1 MVQND
6 PTYGYHRWHG
16 TLLIFA
22 VMLVVFLVNSIG
34 TKLLSLVEGF
44 VLVLHLSGF
53 LAILVPLLYFSRHGS
68 SKEVWATFTDSAG
81 WGSNGLAWFVGLISA
96 NLPLIGYDGP
106 AHLAE
111 EVHNAPTIVP
121 WAMIGT
127 ILINGPLGWAICIAF
142 SYCILPTINDALSS
156 PTGYDFIE

>member
-1 MVQND
+1 MIQGVMVQND
-6 PTYGYHRWHG
+6 PTYDYHRWHG

-44 VLVLHLSGF
+44 VLILHVTGF
-53 LAILVPLLYFSRHGS
+53 LAILVPLLYFSRHGA
-68 SKEVWATFTDSAG
+68 SKEVWATFTDNAG
-81 WGSNGLAWFVGLISA
+81 WGSDGLAFFIGLISA

-111 EVHNAPTIVP
+111 EIVGNMMDRRVFFELRFQVYAT
-121 WAMIGT
+121 WRLFKTFA
-127 ILINGPLGWAICIAF
+127 
-142 SYCILPTINDALSS
+142 DAS
-156 PTGYDFIE
+156 PYRS